1 MFSKLKNAIW
11 PGSPKPVQEPSP
23 LNYERLVTLDAEDLA
38 EQGIANAYRELLP
51 VLSSYVSQPLEVED
65 MIDEDACSYSVRC
78 NGIDHLVYSPSV
90 SGTEQASW
98 GRAAAV
104 FFQLVNEQLA
114 ASPVRFYAINGG
126 NDLGGLFLTE
136 AEAESAR
143 AALPR
148 KEDWPYFPTLQE
160 PWHGQFR

>member
-1 MFSKLKNAIW
+1 MFSKLKKAIW
-11 PGSPKPVQEPSP
+11 PGARKSVPEPSP
-23 LNYERLVTLDAEDLA
+23 FNCEKLVTLDAEDLA
-38 EQGIANAYRELLP
+38 EQGIADAYRRLLP
-51 VLSSYVSQPLEVED
+51 ELRSFVAQPLEVED
-65 MIDEDACSYSVRC
+65 LIDENACSYSVHC
-78 NGIDHLVYSPSV
+78 NGVDHLVYSPSV

-114 ASPVRFYAINGG
+114 ASPLRFYAINGG
-126 NDLGGLFLTE
+126 NDLGGVFLTE

-143 AALPR
+143 AAFPR
-148 KEDWPYFPTLQE
+148 KEDWPYFPTMQE

>member
-1 MFSKLKNAIW
+1 MFSKLKKALW
-11 PGSPKPVQEPSP
+11 PGSHKPAQAPGS
-23 LNYERLVTLDAEDLA
+23 LDYEKLVTLDAEDLA
-38 EQGIANAYRELLP
+38 EQGIAEAYRGLIP
-51 VLSSYVSQPLEVED
+51 VLSSYVAHPLEVED
-65 MIDEDACSYSVRC
+65 LVDEDACSYSVRC
-78 NGIDHLVYSPSV
+78 NGVDHLVYSPSV

-98 GRAAAV
+98 GRATAV

-114 ASPVRFYAINGG
+114 ATPVRFYAINGG

-136 AEAESAR
+136 AQAESAR

-160 PWHGQFR
+160 PWHGHFR